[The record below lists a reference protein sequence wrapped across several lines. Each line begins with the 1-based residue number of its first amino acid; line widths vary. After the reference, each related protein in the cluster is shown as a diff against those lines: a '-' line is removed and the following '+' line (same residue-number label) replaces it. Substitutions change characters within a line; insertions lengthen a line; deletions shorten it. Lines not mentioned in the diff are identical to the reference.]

1 MNVRKANI
9 NDASAICKICTDD
22 LGYECSEEFVSNRLK
37 NIDGSREAVFAA
49 EIDGTAVGYIH
60 AEIYNILY
68 FESMINILGLAVSR
82 GYRRQGVGR
91 ALITCAE
98 NWAKEQGIN
107 IVRLNSG
114 SSRKEAHEFYRAIG
128 YDNEKMQVRFLKNL
142 D

>member
-1 MNVRKANI
+1 MNMRKADI
-9 NDASAICKICTDD
+9 NDASVICRICTDD

-49 EIDGTAVGYIH
+49 EVDGTVVGYIH
-60 AEIYNILY
+60 AEIYNTLY
-68 FESMINILGLAVSR
+68 FASMINILGLAVSLDH
-82 GYRRQGVGR
+82 RRQGVGR

-114 SSRKEAHEFYRAIG
+114 SSRKEAHEFYRAMG

>member
-9 NDASAICKICTDD
+9 NDASAICRICTDD

-37 NIDGSREAVFAA
+37 NIDWSREAVFAA
-49 EIDGTAVGYIH
+49 EIDGTVVGYIH
-60 AEIYNILY
+60 AEIYNTLY
-68 FESMINILGLAVSR
+68 FASMINILGLAVSR
-82 GYRRQGVGR
+82 DYRRQGVGR

-114 SSRKEAHEFYRAIG
+114 SSRKEAHEFYRAMG

>member
-1 MNVRKANI
+1 MNVRKADI
-9 NDASAICKICTDD
+9 NDASAICRICTYD

-37 NIDGSREAVFAA
+37 NIDWSREAVFAA
-49 EIDGTAVGYIH
+49 EIDGTVVGYIH
-60 AEIYNILY
+60 AEIYNTLY
-68 FESMINILGLAVSR
+68 FASMINILGLAVSR
-82 GYRRQGVGR
+82 DHRRQGIGR

-114 SSRKEAHEFYRAIG
+114 SSRKEAHEFYRAMG

>member
-1 MNVRKANI
+1 MNVRKADI
-9 NDASAICKICTDD
+9 NDASAICRICTDD

-60 AEIYNILY
+60 AEIYNTLY
-68 FESMINILGLAVSR
+68 FASMINILGLAVSR
-82 GYRRQGVGR
+82 DHRRQGVGR

-114 SSRKEAHEFYRAIG
+114 GSRKEAHEFYRAMG

>member
-1 MNVRKANI
+1 MNMRKADI
-9 NDASAICKICTDD
+9 NDASVICRICTDD

-37 NIDGSREAVFAA
+37 NIDGSREVVFAA
-49 EIDGTAVGYIH
+49 EVDGTVVGYIH
-60 AEIYNILY
+60 AEIYNTLY
-68 FESMINILGLAVSR
+68 FASMINILGLAVSR
-82 GYRRQGVGR
+82 DNRRQGVGR

-98 NWAKEQGIN
+98 NWAKEQEIN

-114 SSRKEAHEFYRAIG
+114 SSRKEAHEFYRAMG

>member
-1 MNVRKANI
+1 MNMRKADI
-9 NDASAICKICTDD
+9 NDASVICRICTDD

-37 NIDGSREAVFAA
+37 NIDGSREVVFAA
-49 EIDGTAVGYIH
+49 EVDGTVVGYIH
-60 AEIYNILY
+60 AEIYNTLY
-68 FESMINILGLAVSR
+68 FASMINILGLAVSLDH
-82 GYRRQGVGR
+82 RRQGVGR

-114 SSRKEAHEFYRAIG
+114 SSRKEAHEFYRAMG